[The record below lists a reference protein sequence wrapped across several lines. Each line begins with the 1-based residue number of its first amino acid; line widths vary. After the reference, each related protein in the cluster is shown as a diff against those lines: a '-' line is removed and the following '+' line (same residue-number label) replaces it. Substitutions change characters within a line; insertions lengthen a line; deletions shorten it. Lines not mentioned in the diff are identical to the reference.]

1 MTVLGDR
8 LGKQAH
14 FDWGFEDPPEPGLVP
29 PPALMARAASE
40 HLLQAVGTDALTTR
54 SSSDGGSESTHRSN
68 SDSDSKK
75 SSHQLFTWHVPGIV
89 LRTRRISVLALM
101 FVRLTGEEP
110 EA

>member
-1 MTVLGDR
+1 MNDGGIGWGNRLILIGVLR
-8 LGKQAH
+8 T
-14 FDWGFEDPPEPGLVP
+14 PPEPGLVP

-68 SDSDSKK
+68 SDSDNKK
-75 SSHQLFTWHVPGIV
+75 SSHQLFTWHAPGIV
-89 LRTRRISVLALM
+89 LRTRRISVLALT